1 MKQSILTWSIVLIL
15 SGCGGGGGGGTSSS
29 SSAPVT
35 GISSAGAITTVN
47 AN

>member
-1 MKQSILTWSIVLIL
+1 MMKKNLYAWSIVLFL
-15 SGCGGGGGGGTSSS
+15 SACGGGGGSASSS
-29 SSAPVT
+29 NTPVT